1 MRHFYNAIIGI
12 CSVLF
17 LWGSF
22 EAAGAEQSVKTRID
36 STVVELDNGDVV
48 VKYSVKPFDFGALH
62 HPDPSQRRSLV
73 LSEEEKN
80 QRFDTFRA
88 SQEATV
94 SVRKSPRRASVQA
107 DYSDYAVG
115 EIPIEAWYLANRS
128 ENLPDSYCDSSRIQ
142 IDSVNSPWVQ
152 QPGWRRLGRLRM
164 GYSRIVNHQLDQ

>member
-94 SVRKSPRRASVQA
+94 SVRKSPRRASV
-107 DYSDYAVG
+107 
-115 EIPIEAWYLANRS
+115 
-128 ENLPDSYCDSSRIQ
+128 
-142 IDSVNSPWVQ
+142 
-152 QPGWRRLGRLRM
+152 
-164 GYSRIVNHQLDQ
+164 